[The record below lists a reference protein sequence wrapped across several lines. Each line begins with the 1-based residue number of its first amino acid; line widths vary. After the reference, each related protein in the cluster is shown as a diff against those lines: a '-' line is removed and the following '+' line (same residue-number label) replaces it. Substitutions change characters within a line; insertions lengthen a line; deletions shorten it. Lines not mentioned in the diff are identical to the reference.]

1 MKYVVRTYMVLNIH
15 GDSHDGMFP
24 IIVDA
29 EDQQAAM
36 EKVREECDC
45 PDQCEP
51 HLAEPWK

>member
-1 MKYVVRTYMVLNIH
+1 MMYIVRTYMVLDIH
-15 GDSHDGMFP
+15 GDSHDGLFP

-29 EDQQAAM
+29 EDEQNAM

>member
-1 MKYVVRTYMVLNIH
+1 MKYVVHTYMVLNIH
-15 GDSHDGMFP
+15 GDSHDGLFP

-29 EDQQAAM
+29 EDKQNAM